1 MVYKRRRTIRKRPR
15 RYKGRSMRRM
25 APRSN
30 IRADSTYT
38 EKLTYNTD
46 LYVNNN
52 EANFDVHWVRSGISA
67 ANEQF
72 PVGSVT
78 GNR

>member
-46 LYVNNN
+46 LYVQNNV
-52 EANFDVHWVRSGISA
+52 ATYDIHWVRSGIA
-67 ANEQF
+67 APTEQF